1 MATELTLE
9 QQKAIATANARR
21 RMAESSSDQSGPRRS
36 AASQVELAPE
46 QSMSEQFGEYLF
58 GPTERQEYSPI
69 EAAAMGGLTSAI
81 SAGGPPLLEYGG
93 KFLQKFP
100 STPTK
105 VVGGLMEAGG
115 KFLGKVPVGRRA
127 LAGGVG
133 GVIGD
138 VTEQTGEYLGVPRV
152 VTLPVSALTGSLGG
166 YTTDLLSRATGLE
179 AKALARE
186 LRDKGVQLTEDML
199 RKTGMTQAEAQS
211 ELARL
216 QRIQLQL
223 ANREKVAAERVAG
236 RQTAPM
242 AAERQAVLED
252 VARARVAAQ
261 YEAKI
266 AGDTAEQ
273 AAARVAQAEQNVL
286 KAESAV
292 NALEQQMLSAPSISK
307 ESFGK
312 QLQTTTKKL
321 YDDLVKNRRDV
332 AKFKS
337 IIENAGNAPTV
348 STETMYSDLTKQINQ
363 TRNPT
368 TRNILSTIRS
378 ELIKDNEKKF
388 SLKDAD
394 SLKGYIDSIINSK
407 QFGDTKLDK
416 EILKQVRQIKTGLFN
431 AIRGPHPEY
440 LQAMSAFRTA
450 SRPLDI
456 VERNGALAKVI
467 EQDPLS
473 LEYVMQEAE
482 VVGKIISKAKAGN
495 KVFERLIEKNP
506 DIKDSAKLYFTKD
519 LFGKEVAPTEAVLRT
534 WLKNNESVLRRI
546 GIYDDFKNL
555 RVARTTA
562 KQAVDDAKGVVSEAK
577 GAYKLAEKAAT
588 EAEKR
593 ATAASSLQ
601 TAAEKR
607 LGETLGTVEP
617 VEKILQRGAAR
628 ARPVETKVAQQ
639 IGNVER
645 TIQQQQS
652 IATSFK
658 LLQDDLKRIPAK
670 DIPKK
675 IENLADELAG
685 KGDISPQEA
694 DYIKRQVDLN
704 LSKFK
709 NADDAWKSF
718 KRIAIGLGLTSVFG
732 GAGYKMFSPSDTI
745 SYR

>member
-1 MATELTLE
+1 MAELTLE

-21 RMAESSSDQSGPRRS
+21 RMAESSSDQSVVRRPS
-36 AASQVELAPE
+36 ASQVELAPE
-46 QSMSEQFGEYLF
+46 QSPFSEAVGEYLF
-58 GPTERQEYSPI
+58 GPTERQEYSAT
-69 EAAAMGGLTSAI
+69 EALETGGLGAAAAY
-81 SAGGPPLLEYGG
+81 AGPKVLKYGG
-93 KFLQKFP
+93 KVISKIP
-100 STPTK
+100 TTPTRIA
-105 VVGGLMEAGG
+105 GRLMEAGG
-115 KFLGKVPVGRRA
+115 EALEKVPVGRRL
-127 LAGGVG
+127 LAGGTG
-133 GVIGD
+133 GVIGGL
-138 VTEQTGEYLGVPRV
+138 TEQTGEYLGMPRI
-152 VTLPVSALTGSLGG
+152 VTLPASVLTGSLGG

-211 ELARL
+211 ELSRL
-216 QRIQLQL
+216 QRIQMQL
-223 ANREKVAAERVAG
+223 ANREQIAAERAAG
-236 RQTAPM
+236 RQTVPM

-273 AAARVAQAEQNVL
+273 AAARVSQAEQNVL

-321 YDDLVKNRRDV
+321 YDDLIKNRKDV
-332 AKFKS
+332 SKFQS
-337 IIENAGNAPTV
+337 IIQNAGDAPTI
-348 STETMYSDLTKQINQ
+348 STEAMYADLTRQINQ

-378 ELIKDNEKKF
+378 ELIKDNEKRF

-416 EILKQVRQIKTGLFN
+416 EILSQVRKVKGGLFN
-431 AIRGPHPEY
+431 AIREPHPEY

-519 LFGKEVAPTEAVLRT
+519 LFGKEAAPTEAVLRT
-534 WLKNNESVLRRI
+534 WLKNNESVLKRI

-562 KQAVDDAKGVVSEAK
+562 NQAVKDAKGFVTEAK
-577 GAYKLAEKAAT
+577 EAYGVAKKAAT
-588 EAEKR
+588 EAEKK

-601 TAAEKR
+601 TAATKR
-607 LGETLGTVEP
+607 LEETLGVVEP
-617 VEKILQRGAAR
+617 IEKTLARSAIRAKPAETKILQEVGR
-628 ARPVETKVAQQ
+628 
-639 IGNVER
+639 VER
-645 TIQQQQS
+645 TIEQQES
-652 IATSFK
+652 IGRQFE
-658 LLQDDLKRIPAK
+658 LLKNDLKRIPARK
-670 DIPKK
+670 IPNEVK
-675 IENLADELAG
+675 ELAN
-685 KGDISPQEA
+685 KLAKNGDISVQEA
-694 DYIKRQVDLN
+694 ESIKRQVDLN

-709 NADDAWKSF
+709 NADDALKSL
-718 KRIAIGLGLTSVFG
+718 KRIAIGLGLTGAF
-732 GAGYKMFSPSDTI
+732 GAGYKVISPSDTI

>member
-1 MATELTLE
+1 MVELTLE

-21 RMAESSSDQSGPRRS
+21 RMSESSGDQSGVRRS
-36 AASQVELAPE
+36 ASEQVELAPE
-46 QSMSEQFGEYLF
+46 QSVPEQFGEYLF
-58 GPTERQEYSPI
+58 GPTDRQEYSAT
-69 EAAAMGGLTSAI
+69 EALETGGLGAAAAY
-81 SAGGPPLLEYGG
+81 AGPKVLKYGG
-93 KFLQKFP
+93 KVISKIP
-100 STPTK
+100 TTPTRIA
-105 VVGGLMEAGG
+105 GRLMEAGG
-115 KFLGKVPVGRRA
+115 EALEKVPVGRRL
-127 LAGGVG
+127 LAGGTG
-133 GVIGD
+133 GVIGSL
-138 VTEQTGEYLGVPRV
+138 TEQTGEYLNMPRI
-152 VTLPVSALTGSLGG
+152 VTLPASVLTGSLGG

-199 RKTGMTQAEAQS
+199 RKTGMSQAEAQS

-223 ANREKVAAERVAG
+223 ANREKVATERAAG
-236 RQTAPM
+236 RQVAPM
-242 AAERQAVLED
+242 ASERQAVLDD
-252 VARARVAAQ
+252 VSKARVAAQ

-266 AGDTAEQ
+266 AKDTAEQ
-273 AAARVAQAEQNVL
+273 AANRVAQAEQNVL

-312 QLQTTTKKL
+312 QLQTTTKRL
-321 YDDLVKNRRDV
+321 YDDLVKTRKE
-332 AKFKS
+332 AAPFKS
-337 IIENAGNAPTV
+337 IIEKAGNAPTV
-348 STETMYSDLTKQINQ
+348 STEAMYADLTRQINQ

-416 EILKQVRQIKTGLFN
+416 EILNQVRKIKGGLFN
-431 AIRGPHPEY
+431 AIREPHPDY

-473 LEYVMQEAE
+473 TEYVMQEAE
-482 VVGKIISKAKAGN
+482 VVGKIINKAKAGN

-519 LFGKEVAPTEAVLRT
+519 LFGKEVAPTEAGLRT
-534 WLKNNESVLRRI
+534 WLKSNESVLKRI

-562 KQAVDDAKGVVSEAK
+562 NQAVKDAKGVVEQAK
-577 GAYKLAEKAAT
+577 GVYDVAKKSAT
-588 EAEKR
+588 EAGEK
-593 ATAASSLQ
+593 ATASSDLQ
-601 TAAEKR
+601 KAAAAR
-607 LGETLGTVEP
+607 LEETLGAVEP
-617 VEKILQRGAAR
+617 IEKTLVRSAAR
-628 ARPVETKVAQQ
+628 ARPAETKIAQEV
-639 IGNVER
+639 GKVER
-645 TIQQQQS
+645 TLEQQES
-652 IATSFK
+652 IGRQFE
-658 LLQDDLKRIPAK
+658 LLKNDLKRIPARE
-670 DIPKK
+670 IPNEVK
-675 IENLADELAG
+675 NLASKLA
-685 KGDISPQEA
+685 KDGDISVQEA
-694 DYIKRQVDLN
+694 ESIKRQVDLN

-718 KRIAIGLGLTSVFG
+718 KRIAVGLGLT
-732 GAGYKMFSPSDTI
+732 GALGSGYRVVTPSSPI
-745 SYR
+745 SYN